1 MPPRGSKSKRKQSFE
16 SRVKEI
22 VHNETKDD
30 FEIKKS
36 IIGYD
41 NNTLNANIPSGDVTS
56 SNNYMRLLG
65 PITQISYG
73 QAAGDQGQYNMRVGD
88 EITLK
93 HVDIKGFVSFNDL
106 TINQQV
112 NTRVGV
118 RVMILKQKDENS
130 DLGFVTNSHANMM
143 LEQGLTATPGPSA
156 FTGRPLNCIQ
166 SINREL
172 YTVRYDKTFYLS
184 QPLQFT
190 TGTDVR
196 REAGNTEH
204 TLRFFQHKLRFG
216 KNGLKLKFSDGNSD
230 TANNFPYVMVMGYT
244 NLVDS
249 SAATNGQI
257 NVSMT
262 SIASYTDA

>member
-30 FEIKKS
+30 FELKKS
-36 IIGYD
+36 VIAYD

-56 SNNYMRLLG
+56 SMNYMRLLG
-65 PITQISYG
+65 PITQVSYG
-73 QAAGDQGQYNMRVGD
+73 QVSTDQGGYNMRIGD

-130 DLGFVTNSHANMM
+130 DVGFVTNSHADKM

-156 FTGRPLNCIQ
+156 FTGKPLNAIQ

-196 REAGNTEH
+196 RNAGNTEH
-204 TLRFFQHKLRFG
+204 TLRFFQHKLKFG
-216 KNGLKLKFSDGNSD
+216 KKGLKLKFTDGNSEH
-230 TANNFPYVMVMGYT
+230 ANNFPYVMVIGYS
-244 NLVDS
+244 NLVDN
-249 SAATNGQI
+249 SAAQNGSI
-257 NVSMT
+257 NVSMSST
-262 SIASYTDA
+262 ASYTDA